1 MPRTNQTKSKYKSL
15 KYTIF
20 KYGKGVIKMNI
31 FEKMIDNVLAD
42 ISGGN
47 DGMGSV
53 DPRREVVANVAAG
66 YLALRN
72 YPATDESNEIFHI
85 ANGTPFKINIERC
98 SGEFVFAYIDG
109 KEGWVNGNFVA
120 YLR

>member
-1 MPRTNQTKSKYKSL
+1 MPCTNQTKSKYKSL

-31 FEKMIDNVLAD
+31 FEKMNDNVLAD

-72 YPATDESNEIFHI
+72 YPPTDESNEIFHI
-85 ANGTPFKINIERC
+85 STGPPFEINIERG
-98 SGEFVFAYIDG
+98 SGEVVLAYTNSQ
-109 KEGWVNGNFVA
+109 EG
-120 YLR
+120 